1 MGTPKKR
8 KPEKKHSG
16 KDPKEGSGNGRKGFF
31 GKLAFDVLSRVI
43 ANAVNDG
50 VSDIFGED
58 DFDIQPDID
67 ENDEDDAEDTDE
79 DE

>member
-1 MGTPKKR
+1 MATPKKT
-8 KPEKKHSG
+8 KPKTKRSG

-31 GKLAFDVLSRVI
+31 GKLAWDVLSRVI

-50 VSDIFGED
+50 LSDIFGDD

-67 ENDEDDAEDTDE
+67 VDDGDDTDQ